1 MRTFLIR
8 HLPIPLL
15 FAALLTARLAEA
27 SCGAAF
33 CALNTGWEALGHSA
47 EPGMALDLR
56 YDYISQNQLRSGS
69 RTISADEVP
78 GDVRETKTV
87 NRNLMATFDYAAAS
101 GWGVS
106 VLVPYLQRRHS
117 HVDTASSV
125 SEAWEFSGVGDAQ
138 VLGRFRR
145 SADAS
150 TPWGFLAGLKLPS
163 GNIDE
168 SNSDGVRAERSLQP
182 GSGTTDAIAGVYHT
196 TQMLVG
202 DRPVN
207 RFMQARIQAPVNVRA
222 GYRPGDQF
230 SLDAGFSWPAG
241 LRLSAML
248 QLNALVKERD
258 RGPEAEPE
266 ESGGSFLWLSPGL
279 SYSPD
284 PRLRLYGFVQLPLYQ
299 RVNGVQLAARWTAS
313 VGAGWRF

>member
-1 MRTFLIR
+1 MRTFPVRRVPACLM
-8 HLPIPLL
+8 
-15 FAALLTARLAEA
+15 FAMLLTTRLADA

-33 CALNTGWEALGHSA
+33 CTLNTGWQMQGPSA
-47 EPGMALDLR
+47 EPGMRLDLR
-56 YDYISQNQLRSGS
+56 YDYIAQDHLRTGS
-69 RTISADEVP
+69 HAINPDEVP
-78 GDVRETKTV
+78 GDTVETKTS

-106 VLVPYLQRRHS
+106 VLVPYVQRRHS
-117 HVDTASSV
+117 HVDTATSA
-125 SEAWEFSGVGDAQ
+125 SEAWEFSGVGDLQ
-138 VLGRFRR
+138 VIGRYRR
-145 SADAS
+145 TSDAS
-150 TPWGFLAGLKLPS
+150 APWGFLAGLKLPS

-182 GSGTTDAIAGVYHT
+182 GSGTTDAIAGLYHT
-196 TQMLVG
+196 TLMLAG
-202 DRPVN
+202 NRPVQ
-207 RFMQARIQAPVNVRA
+207 RFLQARVQAPVNSRA

-230 SLDAGFSWPAG
+230 SLDAGLTGPAG

-284 PRLRLYGFVQLPLYQ
+284 RRLRLYGFVQLPLCQ
-299 RVNGVQLAARWTAS
+299 RVNGVQLTARWTAS

>member
-8 HLPIPLL
+8 YFPASLL
-15 FAALLTARLAEA
+15 FAALFTARLAEA

-33 CALNTGWEALGHSA
+33 CTLNTGWETQGPSA
-47 EPGMALDLR
+47 EPGMSLDLR
-56 YDYISQNQLRSGS
+56 YDYIAQDQLRTGR
-69 RTISADEVP
+69 RTISPGEVP
-78 GDVRETKTV
+78 LDTEETKTT
-87 NRNLMATFDYAAAS
+87 NRNLLATFDYAAHA

-106 VLVPYLQRRHS
+106 VAVPYLRRRHS
-117 HVDTASSV
+117 HVDTASSAT
-125 SEAWEFSGVGDAQ
+125 EAWEFSGVGDAQ
-138 VLGRFRR
+138 VLGRYRP
-145 SADAS
+145 AS
-150 TPWGFLAGLKLPS
+150 DTSVPWGFVAGLKLPT
-163 GNIDE
+163 GDIDR

-196 TQMLVG
+196 TLMLVG

-207 RFMQARIQAPVNVRA
+207 RFLQARVQAPVNARA

-230 SLDAGFSWPAG
+230 SFNAGATWPAG

-248 QLNALVKERD
+248 QLNALVKQRD

-279 SYSPD
+279 GYSPN
-284 PRLRLYGFVQLPLYQ
+284 RRIRLYGFVQLPLYQ
-299 RVNGVQLAARWTAS
+299 HVNGVQLTARWTAS
-313 VGAGWRF
+313 LGAGWRF

>member
-1 MRTFLIR
+1 MRTFPIR
-8 HLPIPLL
+8 RVPVFLMFATLL
-15 FAALLTARLAEA
+15 AARLADA

-33 CALNTGWEALGHSA
+33 CTLNTGWETQGPAT
-47 EPGMALDLR
+47 EPGMRLDLR
-56 YDYISQNQLRSGS
+56 YDYISQNQLRAGS
-69 RTISADEVP
+69 RTISPNEVP
-78 GDVRETKTV
+78 GDTVETKTV

-106 VLVPYLQRRHS
+106 VLVPYVQRRHS
-117 HVDTASSV
+117 HVDTATST
-125 SEAWEFSGVGDAQ
+125 SEAWEFSGIGDLQ
-138 VLGRFRR
+138 VIGRYRR
-145 SADAS
+145 TSDAS
-150 TPWGFLAGLKLPS
+150 APWGFLAGLKLPS

-182 GSGTTDAIAGVYHT
+182 GSGTTDAIAGLYHT
-196 TQMLVG
+196 TLMLIG

-207 RFMQARIQAPVNVRA
+207 RFMQARIQAPVNARA

-230 SLDAGFSWPAG
+230 GLDVGLTWPAG
-241 LRLSAML
+241 LRLSGML

-284 PRLRLYGFVQLPLYQ
+284 RRLRLYGFVQLPLYQ
-299 RVNGVQLAARWTAS
+299 RVNGVQLTAKWTAS